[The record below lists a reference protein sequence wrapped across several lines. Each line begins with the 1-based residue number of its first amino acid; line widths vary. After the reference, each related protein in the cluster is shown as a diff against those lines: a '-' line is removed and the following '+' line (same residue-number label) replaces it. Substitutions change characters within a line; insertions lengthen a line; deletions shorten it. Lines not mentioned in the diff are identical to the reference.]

1 MTFSTTRFE
10 ILSLP
15 FELTTNDKKF
25 FDEFLELNL
34 ALAAPGNGKLPQ
46 VQYSV
51 IKNTKYFCIREN
63 GKFRNRWAHR
73 WPLYLSV
80 MMCVRDSLYLH
91 LKDYLFLH
99 SGALAKNNKAV
110 LLPGPSESGKSTL
123 TLGLLNYGYQYL
135 TDEVVVM
142 DLSDLRV
149 LPFQRPIYI
158 YGWQSVVSAEVEK
171 YFKFY
176 RFKERYGNTM
186 QPWQYAVPQQEAILP
201 KDTNFEVGWI
211 VFPTYNK
218 TQKDSYLKPMSR
230 AEAAFNLMQNG
241 WNTQH
246 FNDGGLKVC
255 SELVKKADCYQ
266 LMMGDLKEACEL
278 IEGLTGNSPVSVKSE
293 VLESIWKRKALL

>member
-1 MTFSTTRFE
+1 MSLSTARFE
-10 ILSLP
+10 VLSFP
-15 FELTTNDKKF
+15 FELTTDDKKF
-25 FDEFLELNL
+25 FDEFLELNS
-34 ALAAPGNGKLPQ
+34 ALTLPGNGKLPQ

-91 LKDYLFLH
+91 LKEYLFLH
-99 SGALAKNNKAV
+99 AGALAKNNKAV
-110 LLPGPSESGKSTL
+110 LLPGPSGSGKSTL

-135 TDEVVVM
+135 TDEVVVI

-149 LPFQRPIYI
+149 LPFQRPVYI

-176 RFKERYGNTM
+176 RFKERYGNTL

-201 KDTNFEVGWI
+201 KDTSFEVAWI
-211 VFPTYNK
+211 VFPTYNE

-241 WNTQH
+241 WNTQY
-246 FNDGGLKVC
+246 FADFGLKLC
-255 SELVKKADCYQ
+255 SELVKKADCYE
-266 LMMGDLKEACEL
+266 LVMGDLKEACEL
-278 IEGLTGNSPVSVKSE
+278 IEGLTGKTPASVESE
-293 VLESIWKRKALL
+293 ALNNIWKQKVLL

>member
-1 MTFSTTRFE
+1 MSLSTARFE
-10 ILSLP
+10 VLSFP
-15 FELTTNDKKF
+15 FELTTDDKKF
-25 FDEFLELNL
+25 FDEFQELNS
-34 ALAAPGNGKLPQ
+34 ALTLPGNGKLPQ

-80 MMCVRDSLYLH
+80 MMCVRESLYLH
-91 LKDYLFLH
+91 LKEYLFLH
-99 SGALAKNNKAV
+99 AGALAKNNKAV
-110 LLPGPSESGKSTL
+110 LLPGPSGSGKSTL

-135 TDEVVVM
+135 TDEVVVI

-158 YGWQSVVSAEVEK
+158 YGWQSVVSSEVEK

-201 KDTNFEVGWI
+201 KDTSLEVGWI
-211 VFPTYNK
+211 VFPTYNE

-241 WNTQH
+241 WNTQY
-246 FNDGGLKVC
+246 FTDFGLKLC
-255 SELVKKADCYQ
+255 SELVKKADCYE
-266 LMMGDLKEACEL
+266 LVMGDLKEACEL
-278 IEGLTGNSPVSVKSE
+278 IEGLTGKTSALVASE
-293 VLESIWKRKALL
+293 ALDNIWKRKVLL

>member
-1 MTFSTTRFE
+1 MSLSTTCFE
-10 ILSLP
+10 VLSFP
-15 FELTTNDKKF
+15 FELTTDDKKF
-25 FDEFLELNL
+25 FDEFLELNS
-34 ALAAPGNGKLPQ
+34 ALTLPGNGKLPQ
-46 VQYSV
+46 VRYSV

-99 SGALAKNNKAV
+99 SAAVAKDKKAV
-110 LLPGPSESGKSTL
+110 LLAGPSESGKSTL

-135 TDEVVVM
+135 TDEVAVIS
-142 DLSDLRV
+142 LSGLKAI
-149 LPFQRPIYI
+149 PFQRPIYI
-158 YGWQSVVSAEVEK
+158 YGWLPTLSTEIRKDFQ
-171 YFKFY
+171 FC
-176 RFKERYGNTM
+176 RFKERYGSTI
-186 QPWQYAVPQQEAILP
+186 QPWQYAVPQRDAILP
-201 KDTNFEVGWI
+201 KDSRFEVTWI
-211 VFPTYNK
+211 IFPTYNE
-218 TQKDSYLKPMSR
+218 TQKSSYLKPISK
-230 AEAAFNLMQNG
+230 AEAVFNLMQNG
-241 WNTQH
+241 WNMQH
-246 FNDGGLKVC
+246 FNDCGLKVC

>member
-1 MTFSTTRFE
+1 MSLSTARFE
-10 ILSLP
+10 VLSFP
-15 FELTTNDKKF
+15 FELTTDDKKF
-25 FDEFLELNL
+25 FDEFLELNSAL
-34 ALAAPGNGKLPQ
+34 ALPGNGKLPQ

-80 MMCVRDSLYLH
+80 MMCLRDSLYLH
-91 LKDYLFLH
+91 LKEYLFLH
-99 SGALAKNNKAV
+99 AGALAKNNKAV
-110 LLPGPSESGKSTL
+110 LLPGPSGSGKSTL

-135 TDEVVVM
+135 TDEVVVI

-158 YGWQSVVSAEVEK
+158 YGWQSVASAEVEK

-186 QPWQYAVPQQEAILP
+186 QPWQYAVPQQEAVLP
-201 KDTNFEVGWI
+201 KDTSFEVAWI
-211 VFPTYNK
+211 VFPTYNE

-241 WNTQH
+241 WNTQY
-246 FNDGGLKVC
+246 FTDLGLQLC

-266 LMMGDLKEACEL
+266 LIMGDLQEACEL
-278 IEGLTGNSPVSVKSE
+278 IEGLTGKTSALVESE
-293 VLESIWKRKALL
+293 ALNNIWKRKVLL

>member
-1 MTFSTTRFE
+1 MSLSTARFE
-10 ILSLP
+10 VLSFP
-15 FELTTNDKKF
+15 FELTTDDKKF
-25 FDEFLELNL
+25 FDEFMELNS
-34 ALAAPGNGKLPQ
+34 ALTLPGNGKLPQ

-91 LKDYLFLH
+91 LKEYLFLH

-135 TDEVVVM
+135 TDEVVVI
-142 DLSDLRV
+142 DLSDVRA

-158 YGWQSVVSAEVEK
+158 YGWHSVVSAEVEK

-186 QPWQYAVPQQEAILP
+186 QPWQYAVPQREAILP
-201 KDTNFEVGWI
+201 KDTSLEVGWI
-211 VFPTYNK
+211 VFPTYNE

-241 WNTQH
+241 WNMQR
-246 FNDGGLKVC
+246 FNDCGLKVC

-266 LMMGDLKEACEL
+266 LVMGDLKEACEL
-278 IEGLTGNSPVSVKSE
+278 VEGLTGKTSASVASE
-293 VLESIWKRKALL
+293 ALDNIWKRKVLL

>member
-1 MTFSTTRFE
+1 MSLSTARFE
-10 ILSLP
+10 VLSFP
-15 FELTTNDKKF
+15 FELTTDDRKF
-25 FDEFLELNL
+25 FDEFLELNSAL
-34 ALAAPGNGKLPQ
+34 ALPGNGKLPQ

-91 LKDYLFLH
+91 LKEYLFLH
-99 SGALAKNNKAV
+99 AGALAKNNKAV

-135 TDEVVVM
+135 TDEVVVI
-142 DLSDLRV
+142 DLSDVRV

-186 QPWQYAVPQQEAILP
+186 QPWQYAVPKQEAVLP
-201 KDTNFEVGWI
+201 KNTSFEVGWI
-211 VFPTYNK
+211 VFPTYNE

-241 WNTQH
+241 WNMQH
-246 FNDGGLKVC
+246 FNDCGLKVC

-293 VLESIWKRKALL
+293 VLESIWRRKALL

>member
-1 MTFSTTRFE
+1 MSLSTTRFE
-10 ILSLP
+10 VLSFP
-15 FELTTNDKKF
+15 FELTTDDKKF
-25 FDEFLELNL
+25 FDEFLELNSAL
-34 ALAAPGNGKLPQ
+34 ALPGNGKLPQ

-91 LKDYLFLH
+91 LKEYLFLH
-99 SGALAKNNKAV
+99 AGALAKNNKAV

-135 TDEVVVM
+135 TDEVVVIN
-142 DLSDLRV
+142 LSDLRV

-158 YGWQSVVSAEVEK
+158 YGWQSVASTEVEK

-186 QPWQYAVPQQEAILP
+186 QPWQYAVPQQEAVLP
-201 KDTNFEVGWI
+201 KDTSFEVGWI
-211 VFPTYNK
+211 VFPSYNE
-218 TQKDSYLKPMSR
+218 TQRDSYLKPMSR
-230 AEAAFNLMQNG
+230 AAAAFNLMQNG
-241 WNTQH
+241 WNTQY
-246 FNDGGLKVC
+246 FTDFGLQLC
-255 SELVKKADCYQ
+255 SELVKKADCYE
-266 LMMGDLKEACEL
+266 LVMGDLKEACEL
-278 IEGLTGNSPVSVKSE
+278 IEGLTGKTSALVESE
-293 VLESIWKRKALL
+293 ALNNIWKRKVLL

>member
-1 MTFSTTRFE
+1 MSLSTARFE
-10 ILSLP
+10 VLSFP
-15 FELTTNDKKF
+15 FELTTDDKKF
-25 FDEFLELNL
+25 FDEFMELNS
-34 ALAAPGNGKLPQ
+34 ALTLPGNGKLPQ

-91 LKDYLFLH
+91 LKEYLFLH
-99 SGALAKNNKAV
+99 SAAMAKGNKAV
-110 LLPGPSESGKSTL
+110 LFPGPSGSGKSTL
-123 TLGLLNYGYQYL
+123 TLGLLNYGYRYL
-135 TDEVVVM
+135 TDEVTVIN
-142 DLSDLRV
+142 LSGLKV
-149 LPFQRPIYI
+149 LPFQRPIYL
-158 YGWQSVVSAEVEK
+158 YGWLPVISDEVQK

-201 KDTNFEVGWI
+201 KDTSLEVAWI
-211 VFPTYNK
+211 VFPTYNE

-246 FNDGGLKVC
+246 FGDCGLKVC
-255 SELVKKADCYQ
+255 SEIVKKADCYQ
-266 LMMGDLKEACEL
+266 LLMGDLKEACEL
-278 IEGLTGNSPVSVKSE
+278 IEGLTGKTSASVESE
-293 VLESIWKRKALL
+293 VLNNIWKHKVLL

>member
-1 MTFSTTRFE
+1 MSLSTARFE
-10 ILSLP
+10 VLSFP
-15 FELTTNDKKF
+15 FELTTDDKKF
-25 FDEFLELNL
+25 FDEFMELNS
-34 ALAAPGNGKLPQ
+34 ALTLPGNGKLPQ

-91 LKDYLFLH
+91 LKEYLFLH
-99 SGALAKNNKAV
+99 SGALAKNKKAV
-110 LLPGPSESGKSTL
+110 LLPGPSGSGKSTL

-135 TDEVVVM
+135 TDEVVVI
-142 DLSDLRV
+142 DLAGLRV
-149 LPFQRPIYI
+149 KPFQRPIYI

-186 QPWQYAVPQQEAILP
+186 QPWQYAVPQREAVLP

-211 VFPTYNK
+211 VFPTYNETHK
-218 TQKDSYLKPMSR
+218 NSYLKPMSR
-230 AEAAFNLMQNG
+230 AEALFNLMQNG
-241 WNTQH
+241 WNMQH
-246 FNDGGLKVC
+246 FNDCGFKVC
-255 SELVKKADCYQ
+255 SELVKKAECYE
-266 LMMGDLKEACEL
+266 LVMGDLKEACEL
-278 IEGLTGNSPVSVKSE
+278 VEGLTGKTSALVASE
-293 VLESIWKRKALL
+293 ALDNIWKRKVLL